1 MLQCK
6 VSRVFCIL
14 VLSLSSVLFAAC
26 GNKHVSYLDNDD
38 VEVLSTEMEE
48 DGNFLIAHISFQI
61 DSGPHRQHSVYRI
74 EWYDD
79 DERVLETT
87 PWKALTMRGE
97 LIERVTERST
107 VPGATFFKVFISND
121 SR

>member
-1 MLQCK
+1 MF
-6 VSRVFCIL
+6 RVFGIL
-14 VLSLSSVLFAAC
+14 ALTLSAVLFSAC

-48 DGNFLIAHISFQI
+48 DGDFLIARITFQI
-61 DSGPHRQHSVYRI
+61 DSGPHRQHSAYRI
-74 EWYDD
+74 EWWDD
-79 DERVLETT
+79 DERVIETT

-97 LIERVTERST
+97 LIEKVTVRST